1 MITKIA
7 LFSMT
12 YDRHDCLTT
21 NIYQGSI
28 YGVVGIAPKGAA
40 EEEGGQEAAHYIH
53 TLHTPR
59 FHGYTL
65 ETEALIRL

>member
-28 YGVVGIAPKGAA
+28 YGVVGIAPKGA
-40 EEEGGQEAAHYIH
+40 ETEGGGTRGG
-53 TLHTPR
+53 TLHTHAAHAPVS
-59 FHGYTL
+59 
-65 ETEALIRL
+65 RLYFRN